1 MEKTTELTL
10 HLGMPPSSNTYY
22 RSVPGKGVLI
32 SKRGREYRKEVIER
46 CRVHAGTYPA
56 DARLNVLVVLR
67 PPDRRRRDIDNF
79 CGKALLDSLMA
90 AEIIPDDSQVDS
102 LTMLR
107 ANIDR
112 KNPGVTV
119 YINTINA
126 HAGKVYEELEL

>member
-1 MEKTTELTL
+1 VWDTGGMELTL
-10 HLGMPPSSNTYY
+10 NLGMPPSSNTYY

-46 CRVHAGTYPA
+46 CREYAGTYPA

-107 ANIDR
+107 ANID
-112 KNPGVTV
+112 KQNPGVTV
-119 YINTINA
+119 YLSTIDA
-126 HAGKVYEELEL
+126 RTAELVL